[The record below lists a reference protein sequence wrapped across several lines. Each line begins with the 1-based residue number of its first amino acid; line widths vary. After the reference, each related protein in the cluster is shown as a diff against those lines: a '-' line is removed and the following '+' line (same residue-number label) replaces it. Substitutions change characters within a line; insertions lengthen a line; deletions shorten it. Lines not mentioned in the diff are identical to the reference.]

1 MSPFAPRKRRRAARE
16 EIGSQN
22 GDDDGGKRDI
32 KPRATANSSEVTGPG
47 DCKGIPQIVAP
58 STISQY
64 HKGVCTESFDC
75 L

>member
-16 EIGSQN
+16 EIGRQN

-32 KPRATANSSEVTGPG
+32 KPRTTANSREVTGPG
-47 DCKGIPQIVAP
+47 DRKGIPQIVAP
-58 STISQY
+58 STIAQY
-64 HKGVCTESFDC
+64 HKSVCTESFDC